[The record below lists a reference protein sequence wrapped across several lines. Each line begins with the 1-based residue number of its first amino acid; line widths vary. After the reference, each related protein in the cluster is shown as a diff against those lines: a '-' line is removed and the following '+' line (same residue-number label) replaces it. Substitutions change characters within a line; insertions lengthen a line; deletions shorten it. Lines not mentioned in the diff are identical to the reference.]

1 MQLFHDTVDYLCCW
15 QNLERPV
22 PFSPND
28 AGFLIWSNILSM
40 SVKWVVF
47 RALMLNFVFHSFI
60 IPNQNMRNVLSPVIL
75 LCSRHMYP
83 VNMGVFVLKEG
94 VIWMPVF
101 HFMSQMLFQYYLFY
115 NHVLFLMSR
124 KVIYCVEKLN
134 YISFLDFFFFIFWC
148 VLILM
153 KCKFIGSDSGIL
165 T

>member
-83 VNMGVFVLKEG
+83 VNMGVFILKEG

-101 HFMSQMLFQYYLFY
+101 SFHVSNVIPVLSVLQSRLVPDEQKGYILRWKVKLHLFFRFFLLHFLVCFDTDEMQI
-115 NHVLFLMSR
+115 HTHR
-124 KVIYCVEKLN
+124 K
-134 YISFLDFFFFIFWC
+134 W
-148 VLILM
+148 
-153 KCKFIGSDSGIL
+153 
-165 T
+165 

>member
-1 MQLFHDTVDYLCCW
+1 
-15 QNLERPV
+15 
-22 PFSPND
+22 
-28 AGFLIWSNILSM
+28 
-40 SVKWVVF
+40 
-47 RALMLNFVFHSFI
+47 MLNFVFHSFI

-83 VNMGVFVLKEG
+83 VNMGVFILKES

-134 YISFLDFFFFIFWC
+134 YIFFKKIFSSSF
-148 VLILM
+148 
-153 KCKFIGSDSGIL
+153 SGAF
-165 T
+165 